1 MRVIENVKT
10 VEIPEDV
17 DIKID
22 RRIVTVKGEKG
33 ELTRDF
39 SHTPIS
45 IYIEEKRIT
54 AKANWPRKREA
65 ALVGTVCSHVRNM
78 ITGVTKGFTYKLK
91 IVFSHFP
98 ISVKVKERTVV
109 IENFTGERSPRTAK
123 IVGDSKVAVKGEDII
138 VNGINLEAVSQT
150 AANIEQATKIR
161 KKDHRVFLD
170 GIYVYERHEG
180 TEE

>member
-1 MRVIENVKT
+1 MRAIETVAT
-10 VEIPEDV
+10 VEIPDGVEG
-17 DIKID
+17 KLEG
-22 RRIVTVKGEKG
+22 RIVTIKGEKG

-39 SHTPIS
+39 SHAPIKIRLEGNTVTVQAS
-45 IYIEEKRIT
+45 
-54 AKANWPRKREA
+54 WPRKKEA
-65 ALVGTVCSHVRNM
+65 ALVGTIRSHVQNM
-78 ITGVTKGFTYKLK
+78 IKGVTKGFTYKLK

-109 IENFTGERSPRTAK
+109 IENFTGERSPRITK
-123 IVGDSKVAVKGEDII
+123 IVGDCKVVVKGEDII
-138 VNGINLEAVSQT
+138 VNGISVEAVSQT
-150 AANIEQATKIR
+150 AANIEQATKIK